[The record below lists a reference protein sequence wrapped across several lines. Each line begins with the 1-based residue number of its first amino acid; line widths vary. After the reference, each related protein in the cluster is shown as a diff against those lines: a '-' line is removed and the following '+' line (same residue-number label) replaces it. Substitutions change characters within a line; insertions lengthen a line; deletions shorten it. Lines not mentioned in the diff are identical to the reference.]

1 MRVLTFYRI
10 NTNLDKKAR
19 ETFQNEKLDLIN
31 ILFCE
36 LIKKFRLSERSYSLT
51 PNILKLMR
59 RKNCKS
65 SKRKCSV
72 VNGVN
77 AM

>member
-1 MRVLTFYRI
+1 MRVFTFYRI

-51 PNILKLMR
+51 PTF
-59 RKNCKS
+59 
-65 SKRKCSV
+65 
-72 VNGVN
+72 
-77 AM
+77 